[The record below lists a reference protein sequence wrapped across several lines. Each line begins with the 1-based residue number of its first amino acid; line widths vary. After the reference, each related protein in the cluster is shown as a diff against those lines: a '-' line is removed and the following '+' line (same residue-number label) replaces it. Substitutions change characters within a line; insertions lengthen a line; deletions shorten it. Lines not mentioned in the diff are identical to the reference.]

1 MVKFKN
7 MGKINKSSNR
17 LQKLQED
24 IKQFTKERDWEQ
36 FHDPKNLALSLVLES
51 AEVLEL
57 FQWTKDNE
65 INPKK
70 KDEIGDE
77 LADVFYWVLK
87 LADHYGID
95 ILDALE
101 QKMEH
106 NRKKYPTEK
115 ARGKADKYNEL

>member
-1 MVKFKN
+1 MTN
-7 MGKINKSSNR
+7 DR
-17 LQKLQED
+17 LQELIKD
-24 IKQFTKERDWEQ
+24 IRQFTKERDWEQ
-36 FHDPKNLALSLVLES
+36 FHDPKNLALSLVLEAS
-51 AEVLEL
+51 EVLEL

-87 LADHYGID
+87 LADHYDID

-101 QKMEH
+101 QKMH
-106 NRKKYPTEK
+106 QNRAKYPAEK
-115 ARGKADKYNEL
+115 AKGKAVKYSEL